1 MINMKKILYITM
13 TLLFSLIL
21 VSCSSEFKVTFD
33 SNGGEDIKSITV
45 EGNETIKKLP
55 TPTKEGYEFLYWS
68 LDGKKVDEDYIV
80 KENITLKAVWK
91 EDGNYKNPVWEPVL
105 ADPSVIRHEGV
116 YYAFGT
122 QDDGV
127 WGDDY
132 GVKYGPILS
141 SKNLVDWEYE
151 GSVFEAYNRPGGD
164 WASLN
169 AGIWA
174 PDIVKIKDKFVL
186 YYSLSIWGDPNP
198 GIGVAVADHP
208 LGPWE
213 DKGKLFTSEEIG
225 VNNSIDATV
234 FLDEDEN
241 VYIIWGSFRGLYGV
255 ELTKDG
261 LSLKGG
267 VEFANENKVLIA
279 GLDTSTPWNGD
290 TYEAPYVIYKD
301 DYYYMFVSSG
311 TCCEGHNSTYNVRV
325 ARSKNPLG
333 PYVDS
338 NGVDMLGTN
347 RGELVL
353 QKNELFVGTGH
364 NGIAIDD
371 NGDYWIVYHAFDTR
385 ESSHVGNTNRRSML
399 IDLLLWDENGFP
411 YVEGK
416 SPSINRNKKPFINE
430 EEK

>member
-1 MINMKKILYITM
+1 MINMKKIVYITI
-13 TLLFSLIL
+13 TLLLSVIL
-21 VSCSSEFKVTFD
+21 VSCDKDFKVSFD
-33 SNGGEDIKSITV
+33 TDGGESINSV
-45 EGNETIKKLP
+45 YIEPNKEIGQLP
-55 TPTKEGYEFLYWS
+55 TPTKDGYVFLYWS
-68 LDGKKVDEDYIV
+68 LNDEKVDENYV
-80 KENITLKAVWK
+80 VQKNITLKAIWK
-91 EDGNYKNPVWEPVL
+91 EEENYKNPVWEPVL

-127 WGDDY
+127 WGDDF

-141 SKNLVDWEYE
+141 STNLIDWKYE
-151 GSVFEAYNRPGGD
+151 GSVFEPYNRPGGD

-186 YYSLSIWGDPNP
+186 YYSLSTWGDPNP
-198 GIGVAVADHP
+198 GIGVAIADHP
-208 LGPWE
+208 VGPWE

-241 VYIIWGSFRGLYGV
+241 VYIIWGSFRGLYGI

-261 LSLKGG
+261 LSVKGG
-267 VEFANENKVLIA
+267 VEYANENKVHIA

-290 TYEAPYVIYKD
+290 TYEAPYVIKKD
-301 DYYYMFVSSG
+301 GYYYMFVSSG
-311 TCCEGHNSTYNVRV
+311 TCCDGHNSTYNVRV

-333 PYVDS
+333 PYVGKD
-338 NGVDMLGTN
+338 GRDMLSTN
-347 RGELVL
+347 RGTLVL
-353 QKNELFVGTGH
+353 EKNEIFVGTGH
-364 NGIAIDD
+364 NGIAVDD

-385 ESSHVGNTNRRSML
+385 EPSHVGNTNRRSML
-399 IDLLLWDENGFP
+399 IDLLLWDEEGFP

-416 SPSINRNKKPFINE
+416 SPSINSDKVPFINE
-430 EEK
+430 EE